1 MFSDKQKEAYSAVK
15 APDELRERILA
26 SAEETKKDNTV
37 LFKTQFSRILAAAAC
52 IVLVTV
58 AAFYAFNGNGIDIN
72 VNGASVAENAS
83 VALAET
89 HNGVALARA
98 AGDAEVRVS
107 IDIKGD
113 AFITVDSGSFD
124 VVGKESGLTEYSA
137 EESVEVIWK
146 SDGMKKSEMTVD
158 YGRRT
163 SVLVLEYD
171 GEWIITRK

>member
-72 VNGASVAENAS
+72 VNGASVAETQ
-83 VALAET
+83 VLRW
-89 HNGVALARA
+89 L
-98 AGDAEVRVS
+98 
-107 IDIKGD
+107 KL
-113 AFITVDSGSFD
+113 ITVLRLQ
-124 VVGKESGLTEYSA
+124 ELRE
-137 EESVEVIWK
+137 
-146 SDGMKKSEMTVD
+146 MPKSEFRLILRVMLLSRLTAEAL
-158 YGRRT
+158 T
-163 SVLVLEYD
+163 LSAKNPVLPNILQKRALRSFGKVTE
-171 GEWIITRK
+171 